1 MTGPALSSLSLSLT
15 LSLISHS
22 LASRMSQDEH
32 EHETEMDGSLV
43 TLALS
48 LSHYPLTLTP
58 FSPHL
63 TSLVALIPWSFIR
76 KRLKVTP
83 QALRRRGF

>member
-1 MTGPALSSLSLSLT
+1 MTGPALSSLSLT

-22 LASRMSQDEH
+22 LASRMCQDKH
-32 EHETEMDGSLV
+32 EHETEMDGSPV

-48 LSHYPLTLTP
+48 LSHSPLTLTP

-63 TSLVALIPWSFIR
+63 TSLVALTPLSFTR

-83 QALRRRGF
+83 HALRRRGF